1 MDERTVLIL
10 LGIATVAAT
19 FAGFSGVVAVFGRRA
34 HGEWFLEDRFRLTN
48 MLVTSLGA
56 CLFAFLPTVGVLL
69 HIHGD
74 DLWAISSLLMACY
87 CVAYIVN
94 LVPNWQHLLIKHPG
108 VLSVRAS
115 VVVFTSSVVAAI
127 LQLLNAISILFH
139 REPGPYV
146 LGLLLLLIIAGL
158 QFALLVLRPLTAH
171 HRTHSD
177 KPAAAEPVASEQD
190 PDAHHP

>member
-1 MDERTVLIL
+1 MDEQTVLIL
-10 LGIATVAAT
+10 LGISGVSAT

-56 CLFAFLPTVGVLL
+56 CLFGFIPTVGVLL
-69 HIHGD
+69 NIHD
-74 DLWAISSLLMACY
+74 RDLWAISSLLMGGY
-87 CVAYIVN
+87 CVAYILK
-94 LVPNWQHLLIKHPG
+94 LVPNWQHLLLKHPG

-115 VVVFTSSVVAAI
+115 TVVFLSSVLAAL
-127 LQLLNAISILFH
+127 LQLLNVVSILFH

-158 QFALLVLRPLTAH
+158 QFALLILRPLTAH
-171 HRTHSD
+171 HRGHSD
-177 KPAAAEPVASEQD
+177 RVPAGEAAPRDSES
-190 PDAHHP
+190 

>member
-10 LGIATVAAT
+10 LGIAGVAAT

-48 MLVTSLGA
+48 MLVTSLGV

-69 HIHGD
+69 HLHGP
-74 DLWAISSLLMACY
+74 DLWAVASLLMCAY
-87 CVAYIVN
+87 CVAYIGN
-94 LVPNWQHLLIKHPG
+94 LIPNWRHLILKHPG
-108 VLSVRAS
+108 VLSPRAS
-115 VVVFTSSVVAAI
+115 VVVWGASMLAAL
-127 LQLLNAISILFH
+127 LQLLNAVSILFH

-146 LGLLLLLIIAGL
+146 LGLLLLLIIASL

-177 KPAAAEPVASEQD
+177 ETAEPVASESES
-190 PDAHHP
+190 

>member
-10 LGIATVAAT
+10 LGIASVAAT

-69 HIHGD
+69 HLHGP
-74 DLWAISSLLMACY
+74 DLWAVSSLLMCAY

-94 LVPNWQHLLIKHPG
+94 LVPNWQHLLLKHPG
-108 VLSVRAS
+108 VLSPRAS
-115 VVVFTSSVVAAI
+115 VVVWVSSILAAL
-127 LQLLNAISILFH
+127 LQLLNAVSILFH

-146 LGLLLLLIIAGL
+146 LGLLFFLIIAGL

-177 KPAAAEPVASEQD
+177 ETAERVASESES
-190 PDAHHP
+190 

>member
-10 LGIATVAAT
+10 LGFAGVAAT

-69 HIHGD
+69 HLHGS
-74 DLWAISSLLMACY
+74 DLWAVASLLMCGY

-94 LVPNWQHLLIKHPG
+94 LVPNWQHLILKHPG
-108 VLSVRAS
+108 VLSARAS
-115 VVVFTSSVVAAI
+115 VVVWASSGVAAL

-171 HRTHSD
+171 HRTHRD
-177 KPAAAEPVASEQD
+177 KAAAAEPVASESES
-190 PDAHHP
+190 

>member
-1 MDERTVLIL
+1 MDERTILIL
-10 LGIATVAAT
+10 LGMAGVAAT

-69 HIHGD
+69 HLHGP
-74 DLWAISSLLMACY
+74 DLWAVASLLMGGY

-94 LVPNWQHLLIKHPG
+94 LIPNWQHLILKHPG
-108 VLSVRAS
+108 VLSARAS
-115 VVVFTSSVVAAI
+115 VVIWASSVLAAL
-127 LQLLNAISILFH
+127 LQLLNAIPILFH

-177 KPAAAEPVASEQD
+177 KAAAAELVASESD
-190 PDAHHP
+190 S

>member
-10 LGIATVAAT
+10 LGIAGVAAT

-56 CLFAFLPTVGVLL
+56 CLFAFVPLSGVLL
-69 HIHGD
+69 HLHGPG
-74 DLWAISSLLMACY
+74 LWAVASILMCAY
-87 CVAYIVN
+87 CVTYIVY
-94 LVPNWQHLLIKHPG
+94 LLPRWQHLLREHPG
-108 VLSVRAS
+108 VLSLRAS
-115 VVVFTSSVVAAI
+115 AVVLLSSSLAAL
-127 LQLLNAISILFH
+127 LQLLNAASILFH

-158 QFALLVLRPLTAH
+158 QFALLVLRPLAAH
-171 HRTHSD
+171 RAHSSH
-177 KPAAAEPVASEQD
+177 EPESILGERD
-190 PDAHHP
+190 S

>member
-10 LGIATVAAT
+10 LGIAGVAAT
-19 FAGFSGVVAVFGRRA
+19 FAGFSGVGAVFGRRA

-69 HIHGD
+69 HRHGS
-74 DLWAISSLLMACY
+74 DLWAVASLLMCAY
-87 CVAYIVN
+87 CVAYIMN
-94 LVPNWQHLLIKHPG
+94 LIPNWQHLIFKHPG
-108 VLSVRAS
+108 VLSAWAS
-115 VVVFTSSVVAAI
+115 VVVLTSAGVAA
-127 LQLLNAISILFH
+127 LVQLLNAISILFH
-139 REPGPYV
+139 REPGPYI

-177 KPAAAEPVASEQD
+177 KTAAAGSITSELD
-190 PDAHHP
+190 S

>member
-10 LGIATVAAT
+10 LGIAGVSAT

-69 HIHGD
+69 HLHGS
-74 DLWAISSLLMACY
+74 DLWAVVSLLMCGY
-87 CVAYIVN
+87 CVAYIMN
-94 LVPNWQHLLIKHPG
+94 LIPNWQHLILKHPG
-108 VLSVRAS
+108 VLSARAS
-115 VVVFTSSVVAAI
+115 VVVLASSVVAAVV
-127 LQLLNAISILFH
+127 QFLNAVSILFH

-177 KPAAAEPVASEQD
+177 KAAEPVASESES
-190 PDAHHP
+190 